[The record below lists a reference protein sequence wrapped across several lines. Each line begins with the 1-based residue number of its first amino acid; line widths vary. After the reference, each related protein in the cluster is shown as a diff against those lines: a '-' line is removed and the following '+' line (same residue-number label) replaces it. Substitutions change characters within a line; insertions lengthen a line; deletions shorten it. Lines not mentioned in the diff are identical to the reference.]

1 MHRILLIALCA
12 VPTSFVSALTPAAEP
27 AKPEQAFRAPAVPLV
42 AHDPYFS
49 IWSPADRLTDAPT
62 VHWTGAR
69 QTLESMVRIDGMIYR
84 VMGSEPKHV
93 RAMPQTGVKVLP
105 TRTIYEF
112 QTDEVRLTLT
122 FMSPLL
128 PDDLEV
134 MSRPVTYITWQVASV
149 DAKKHAV
156 QLYYG
161 NSAEPAVNTPDQ
173 LTRTV
178 SEGKSL
184 WKMQVLKIG
193 AKEQPVLAKKGDNL
207 RIDWGYLYAAAS
219 DGWGA
224 IEGTVPV
231 AVSAEGPHAPAA
243 RRPLPEPPFP
253 TIPHPVRRPN
263 DGPVMVFDF
272 NLGEVGPVPVSR
284 RVMLAYDDL
293 YSIVYFQERLRPYW
307 RRNGADAEGLLKAA
321 QRDYEA
327 LAKRCEDF
335 DSRLMADLEKA
346 GGPKYAQICALAYRQ
361 CIAGGKLC
369 ADAKGLPL
377 WFPKENFS
385 NGCISTVDVVYP
397 ACPQLL
403 LFSPALTK
411 AMLVPVLD
419 YAVSPRW
426 KFPFAPHD
434 LGTYPMA
441 NGQVYGG
448 GEKTEDNQMPVEE
461 SGNMLLVLAALA
473 HVEGNADFAK
483 KYWPVLTRWAEFLK
497 SKGLDPE
504 NQLCTDDFAGHL
516 AHNVN
521 LSVKAIVAL
530 GAFAKLCEM
539 AGHKE
544 LAADYRKTAEQYAS
558 RWILMAADGDHTRL
572 AFDKPGTWSQKYN
585 LVWDRIL
592 GLNLF
597 PATVAQREVA
607 YYKKI
612 QNRCG
617 LPLDNRQP
625 YTKLD
630 WSIWTASLADAPE
643 DFAALVEPVYLF
655 LQCTPQRVPM
665 TDWYWTKEPKQVGFQ
680 ARPVIGG
687 VFIKPLYDAAMWK
700 KWADAG
706 QKVAR

>member
-1 MHRILLIALCA
+1 
-12 VPTSFVSALTPAAEP
+12 
-27 AKPEQAFRAPAVPLV
+27 
-42 AHDPYFS
+42 
-49 IWSPADRLTDAPT
+49 
-62 VHWTGAR
+62 
-69 QTLESMVRIDGMIYR
+69 
-84 VMGSEPKHV
+84 
-93 RAMPQTGVKVLP
+93 
-105 TRTIYEF
+105 
-112 QTDEVRLTLT
+112 
-122 FMSPLL
+122 
-128 PDDLEV
+128 
-134 MSRPVTYITWQVASV
+134 
-149 DAKKHAV
+149 
-156 QLYYG
+156 
-161 NSAEPAVNTPDQ
+161 
-173 LTRTV
+173 
-178 SEGKSL
+178 
-184 WKMQVLKIG
+184 
-193 AKEQPVLAKKGDNL
+193 
-207 RIDWGYLYAAAS
+207 
-219 DGWGA
+219 
-224 IEGTVPV
+224 
-231 AVSAEGPHAPAA
+231 
-243 RRPLPEPPFP
+243 
-253 TIPHPVRRPN
+253 
-263 DGPVMVFDF
+263 
-272 NLGEVGPVPVSR
+272 
-284 RVMLAYDDL
+284 
-293 YSIVYFQERLRPYW
+293 
-307 RRNGADAEGLLKAA
+307 
-321 QRDYEA
+321 
-327 LAKRCEDF
+327 
-335 DSRLMADLEKA
+335 
-346 GGPKYAQICALAYRQ
+346 
-361 CIAGGKLC
+361 
-369 ADAKGLPL
+369 
-377 WFPKENFS
+377 
-385 NGCISTVDVVYP
+385 
-397 ACPQLL
+397 
-403 LFSPALTK
+403 
-411 AMLVPVLD
+411 
-419 YAVSPRW
+419 
-426 KFPFAPHD
+426 
-434 LGTYPMA
+434 
-441 NGQVYGG
+441 
-448 GEKTEDNQMPVEE
+448 
-461 SGNMLLVLAALA
+461 
-473 HVEGNADFAK
+473 VEGNADFAK